1 MSFSMWLAR
10 LSGARVS
17 ILEKAPGD
25 VNKHAAMGGVL
36 LSTSGVAAVSAFFAL
51 YSVLELPAYAAVLAG
66 LVWGVVI
73 FNLDRMLVVTM
84 TRSNGWLLNLFAAI
98 PRVALAVVIGTIISM
113 PLVLRIFE
121 PEINSELIAM
131 QAETTKQNQ
140 GKVADAFAK
149 ITELEGEERELLD
162 VLSGKS
168 TTTISDDPD
177 VKAAKAG
184 LDTAEKAYQEA
195 NRLAQ
200 CEFDG
205 ACGTNVPGDGESY
218 QQKKRAA
225 DEARS
230 TRDKAQTALDEA
242 TAKVTKRLQDGAS
255 TETDNARKRLP
266 ELQGDLER
274 LREDRADLE
283 KRGSTATA
291 ADTGLLARLEAL
303 DRITEG
309 SPSGGRAHTALF
321 LLFLCI
327 ELLPVV
333 VKLMAGF
340 GPETLYDRMV
350 KRTDD
355 GTDANDRLWA
365 DRDRDLEVD
374 RADQKLA
381 MERQQLDAQT
391 QAHAQTAQLV
401 AGKQA
406 DLAKKAVDV
415 WATVAQRR
423 TDEELNR
430 WYNANAGAD
439 DRHTARFPPV
449 GVPKPKR
456 AGGSDPLTVRIPKTS
471 LANAVDDR
479 LTKPI
484 RTAKLPRANG
494 TRANGTPSTTP
505 TP

>member
-66 LVWGVVI
+66 LVWGVII

-98 PRVALAVVIGTIISM
+98 PRVALAVVIGSIISM

-131 QAETTKQNQ
+131 QAETTKANQ
-140 GKVADAFAK
+140 DKVEEAFSK
-149 ITELEGEERELLD
+149 ITELEGEERKLLD
-162 VLSGKS
+162 VLSGRS
-168 TTTISDDPD
+168 SATISDDPD
-177 VKAAKAG
+177 VKAAKAA
-184 LDTAEKAYQEA
+184 LDTAEKAYQDA
-195 NRLAQ
+195 NALAQ
-200 CEFDG
+200 CELDG
-205 ACGTNVPGDGESY
+205 ACGSNVPGVGESY
-218 QQKKRAA
+218 QQKKQVADDKKAA
-225 DEARS
+225 
-230 TRDKAQTALDEA
+230 RDKAQSALDEA
-242 TAKVTKRLQDGAS
+242 TAKVTKRVQDGAS

-266 ELQGDLER
+266 EVQGDLDR
-274 LREDRADLE
+274 LRADREDLE

-303 DRITEG
+303 DRITNA
-309 SPSGGRAHTALF
+309 SPSGGQAHTALF

-340 GPETLYDRMV
+340 GPETLYDRMA
-350 KRTDD
+350 KRIDD
-355 GTDANDRLWA
+355 GTDADHQLWT

-406 DLAKKAVDV
+406 ELAKKAIDV
-415 WATVAQRR
+415 WASVAQQR

-430 WYNANAGAD
+430 WYNANAGDD
-439 DRHTARFPPV
+439 DRLTTRIPRSKLP
-449 GVPKPKR
+449 R
-456 AGGSDPLTVRIPKTS
+456 TSSDPLTVRIPKTQLGS
-471 LANAVDDR
+471 PNAVTGIEDR

-484 RTAKLPRANG
+484 LKADLARPH
-494 TRANGTPSTTP
+494 GTPSSTHTP
-505 TP
+505 